1 MEVGLIFTSVIL
13 NIICLVF
20 VQKYFIKKNKIA
32 LVKARSSHNS
42 NATNSGGVSLFLTI
56 FLISSTLYIQGIEIF
71 DYKILVP
78 ISLITLIGFYDD
90 LYEVDYKLKLLFQ
103 IITAKIIIDQGFIIN
118 NLHGVLG
125 IFELSSIYAQVLTI
139 FIIVAIINS
148 INFIDGIDG
157 LALAVLSI
165 FIISFEFFAINF
177 YAFESLSLVLISASI
192 PMWYFNYRQRNKIFL
207 GDSGSLMIGSI
218 ISIYVISILSNNY
231 LIQDKYDVNKIVY
244 VISILLYPIVD
255 IIRVFFIRVSKGI
268 SPFIADKNHIHHL
281 LLNKFIHHY
290 KVVIFITLVN
300 IIFIILVQGLFN
312 YFI

>member
-1 MEVGLIFTSVIL
+1 MELGLIITSIIL
-13 NIICLVF
+13 NIVCLIF
-20 VQKYFIKKNKIA
+20 LQKYFIKKNKIA

-42 NATNSGGVSLFLTI
+42 IATNSGGVSLFLTI
-56 FLISSTLYIQGIEIF
+56 FLISSVLYIQGIEIF

-103 IITAKIIIDQGFIIN
+103 IITAKIIIDQGFIID

-125 IFELSSIYAQVLTI
+125 IFELSSIYAQILTI

-157 LALAVLSI
+157 LTLAVLSI

-177 YAFESLSLVLISASI
+177 SAFDKLSLVLISASI
-192 PMWYFNYRQRNKIFL
+192 PMWYFNYRKRNKIFL
-207 GDSGSLMIGSI
+207 GDAGSLMIGSI

-255 IIRVFFIRVSKGI
+255 IIRVFFLRLSKGI
-268 SPFIADKNHIHHL
+268 SPFVADKNHIHHL
-281 LLNKFIHHY
+281 LLNKLIHHY
-290 KVVIFITLVN
+290 KVVIIITLIN
-300 IIFIILVQGLFN
+300 IIFIIFVQRLFN
-312 YFI
+312 